1 MILSYSRKAISGWTN
16 HSGIVTSQNM
26 IENEMGY
33 RGSKLIVS
41 ENTTIVKEQR
51 VDGSWHNNIVFKVYS
66 NGSWKRLSNQ
76 SPFLGNS
83 KFVRYY
89 SSLNT
94 NYILPPYALTGL
106 VDAEGCF
113 RISILNNRNFKEDN
127 SNVPF
132 NTRLYFQL
140 SLHKKDENLLE
151 LLKDSLKVGKIYK
164 YLMRLM
170 NFKYLQ

>member
-1 MILSYSRKAISGWTN
+1 MILNYSRKAISGWTN

-33 RGSKLIVS
+33 RGSKSIVRRKL
-41 ENTTIVKEQR
+41 ENTIVKEQR
-51 VDGSWHNNIVFKVYS
+51 VDGSWHNNVFKVYS
-66 NGSWKRLSNQ
+66 NGSRKRLSNQ

-89 SSLNT
+89 SRNFVLNT

-113 RISILNNRNFKEDN
+113 RISILNNRNIKEDN

-140 SLHKKDENLLE
+140 SSMLRQHT
-151 LLKDSLKVGKIYK
+151 
-164 YLMRLM
+164 
-170 NFKYLQ
+170 